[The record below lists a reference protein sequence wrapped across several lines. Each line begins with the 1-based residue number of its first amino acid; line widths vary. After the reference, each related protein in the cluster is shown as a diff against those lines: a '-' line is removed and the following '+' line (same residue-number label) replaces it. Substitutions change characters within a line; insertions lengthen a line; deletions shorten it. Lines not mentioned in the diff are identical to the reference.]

1 MRRGRG
7 GRALWGLGS
16 VVFDFAITRS
26 EPTADFFGI
35 VLEGTVAA
43 FVGDAPVLVD
53 HVEAFWP
60 GGVRA
65 FGGVVHVI
73 DAEGHGEFVALD
85 EIVGDVDALLEIFG
99 LRVADVVFQVGFH
112 LPLIGGMGLADV
124 DGEEVGVVLVVV
136 IDLRD
141 VADLAT
147 EGGSSEAA
155 EDEHERF
162 VAGALAEVEMV
173 VAIQGHQAGVRGV
186 IADL

>member
-1 MRRGRG
+1 
-7 GRALWGLGS
+7 
-16 VVFDFAITRS
+16 
-26 EPTADFFGI
+26 
-35 VLEGTVAA
+35 
-43 FVGDAPVLVD
+43 
-53 HVEAFWP
+53 
-60 GGVRA
+60 
-65 FGGVVHVI
+65 
-73 DAEGHGEFVALD
+73 
-85 EIVGDVDALLEIFG
+85 
-99 LRVADVVFQVGFH
+99 
-112 LPLIGGMGLADV
+112 MGLADV